1 MRVLKDNSK
10 KKDEGVRVKPY
21 PRKVICSE
29 CKSELEYEESDLYEG
44 EYGCMYVNCPICDYG
59 IMLEDNENNITLTMD
74 NIKFPVHFHHI
85 NKDQKNVK
93 DIFNE
98 DEIKK
103 YLREAITYFRN
114 NKDEYVWGGWITANL
129 FIHVHRYSED
139 EEYNV
144 TVSGDFYN
152 MEIPFEE
159 EDYE

>member
-1 MRVLKDNSK
+1 
-10 KKDEGVRVKPY
+10 
-21 PRKVICSE
+21 
-29 CKSELEYEESDLYEG
+29 
-44 EYGCMYVNCPICDYG
+44 MYVNCPICDYD

-114 NKDEYVWGGWITANL
+114 NKDEYAWGGWITANL
-129 FIHVHRYSED
+129 FIHVHRYSAD